1 MEFAGSDYY
10 WFLEL
15 GSGSGETLFD
25 LVEALGL
32 VVPFF
37 IFLVGAC
44 LGSFANVIIYR
55 WPLGLSFVSPRS
67 RCSSCQHQVSWRDNI
82 PLVSWLLLR
91 GRCSH
96 CQAKFS
102 IRYFLIE
109 LLMALLFVAAYRFI
123 GLQWYL
129 LEVLIF
135 IFGIVTASFI
145 DLDHFLLPDFLT
157 LSGIVVGLVGAFLN
171 PERQFFDALIGVVIG
186 GGFLWA
192 TAYFYFLVRKEEG
205 MGGGDI
211 KLLAWI
217 GAILGWKAIPFV
229 IISSSLLG
237 SVIGL
242 IHASRSKT
250 GMKTMIPFGPYLAL
264 GGVLYLFGGESLGLW
279 YLQIFLPALN

>member
-1 MEFAGSDYY
+1 M
-10 WFLEL
+10 
-15 GSGSGETLFD
+15 FD

-32 VVPFF
+32 IVPFF

-55 WPLGLSFVSPRS
+55 WPLGESFVQPRS
-67 RCSSCQHQVSWRDNI
+67 RCSSCKKPVAWRDNI
-82 PLVSWLLLR
+82 PLLSWLLLR
-91 GRCSH
+91 GRCRY
-96 CQAKFS
+96 CQASFS
-102 IRYFLIE
+102 VRYFMVE
-109 LLMALLFVAAYRFI
+109 LLMGVLFVISYKFI
-123 GLQWYL
+123 GLHWYL

-145 DLDHFLLPDFLT
+145 DFDHFLLPDFIT
-157 LSGIVVGLVGAFLN
+157 LSGIAVGLLGALLN
-171 PERQFFDALIGVVIG
+171 PERQFVDALIGVVMG

-192 TAYFYFLVRKEEG
+192 TAYIYFLVRKEEG

-237 SVIGL
+237 SVVGL
-242 IHASRSKT
+242 LLASRSKS
-250 GMKTMIPFGPYLAL
+250 GMKTMIPFGPYLAI
-264 GGVLYLFGGESLGLW
+264 GGVLFLFGGESLGLW